1 MFEGSLGIVLAVS
14 SLSGACLGLS
24 QAVLEATRRFWTTVS
39 RFQAILGI
47 SLGART
53 RFWTTVSRFQAI
65 LVITLG
71 ARTRFWT
78 TVSRFQAILGTILGR
93 RNKGPPPQSNRFWDP
108 WGRLRGGIPKGYRR
122 NPTALTP
129 LLRGGAGGYII
140 QRLQKSILFYM
151 LSSKSKNLM
160 FFVLFEKRIE
170 LGD

>member
-1 MFEGSLGIVLAVS
+1 MFEGSLGIILAIS

-24 QAVLEATRRFWTTVS
+24 QAVLEARRRFWTTVS

-93 RNKGPPPQSNRFWDP
+93 RNKGPPPKQPFW
-108 WGRLRGGIPKGYRR
+108 GSMGEIKRGNTEGIPKKPHSLDAPPQGRGWRIRRGYD
-122 NPTALTP
+122 P
-129 LLRGGAGGYII
+129 LCLR
-140 QRLQKSILFYM
+140 S
-151 LSSKSKNLM
+151 N
-160 FFVLFEKRIE
+160 
-170 LGD
+170 